1 MPRPATLSLATTPRL
16 VAGQPTVLDLA
27 STLGRLGD
35 RVAVVYRVDAGSE
48 RQATVAVMNPGVPQ
62 RFTAKLPPVRAGQQL
77 DWRAE
82 LRRAG
87 KLIASLPVDGGWQ
100 SAIAAGA
107 VAPAVP
113 PVALPAIQ
121 SPFPAY
127 DTAGTPRFGYELEFM
142 GALTVQLRAEV
153 LGHTPQGF
161 RINFFVVQGEAHG
174 PRLNGKVR
182 PEGGDWM
189 CIRPDGVGE
198 VDIKITYETPDGALL
213 LEQSGGVF
221 DIGEQGYQDV
231 IRGVYRGAPPFFATP
246 IYVTSDPRWAWINKL
261 QCFGIGR
268 VVMNELRV
276 ECDIYQ
282 PLLRSVPAT

>member
-1 MPRPATLSLATTPRL
+1 VS
-16 VAGQPTVLDLA
+16 
-27 STLGRLGD
+27 
-35 RVAVVYRVDAGSE
+35 VVYRIDAGRE
-48 RQATVAVMNPGVPQ
+48 RQATVAVLNPGVPQ
-62 RFTAKLPPVRAGQQL
+62 RFAAKLPPVREGQRV

-87 KLIASLPVDGGWQ
+87 KLHARFPADGGWQ
-100 SAIAAGA
+100 SATAASA
-107 VAPAVP
+107 IPPSAPPTLVP
-113 PVALPAIQ
+113 GMP

-127 DTAGTPRFGYELEFM
+127 DTAGTPRFGYELAFM

-213 LEQSGGVF
+213 LEQSGGIF

-282 PLLRSVPAT
+282 PLLRSAPAT